1 MKNGPL
7 ELYLQRCQQ
16 EHEKQQQ
23 ANQQL
28 GSLQKQIEATEYR
41 LENLLNAL
49 ADDLLPLEAIRQEY
63 GREEIKKRQL
73 EHRLSELKQRQNVQ
87 PIELERFRQLL
98 RQ

>member
-49 ADDLLPLEAIRQEY
+49 ADDLLPLEAINRNTVE
-63 GREEIKKRQL
+63 KRS
-73 EHRLSELKQRQNVQ
+73 RNDNWNIRYQN
-87 PIELERFRQLL
+87 
-98 RQ
+98 

>member
-49 ADDLLPLEAIRQEY
+49 ADDLLPLEAINRNTVE
-63 GREEIKKRQL
+63 KRS
-73 EHRLSELKQRQNVQ
+73 RNDNWNIGYQN
-87 PIELERFRQLL
+87 
-98 RQ
+98 

>member
-1 MKNGPL
+1 LKNGPL

-49 ADDLLPLEAIRQEY
+49 ADDLLPLEAINRNTVE
-63 GREEIKKRQL
+63 KRS
-73 EHRLSELKQRQNVQ
+73 RNDNWNIGYQN
-87 PIELERFRQLL
+87 
-98 RQ
+98 

>member
-49 ADDLLPLEAIRQEY
+49 ADDLLPLEAINRNTVE
-63 GREEIKKRQL
+63 KRS
-73 EHRLSELKQRQNVQ
+73 RNDNWNISYQN
-87 PIELERFRQLL
+87 
-98 RQ
+98 